1 VETSEE
7 QPGPPLAA
15 DREPWLGPSFEL
27 VEPKLHPP
35 SGRPGLVPRTTLV
48 EHLLGSQATPF
59 VCVVAPAGYGK
70 TTLLA
75 QWAARKGDRVAW
87 VSVDRHDNDPV
98 VLLSYVAAAL
108 DRVEPI
114 DPGVFQALASP
125 GAAIL
130 ATVVPRFASAV
141 SAMTAPVAVVLDHV
155 ELLDN
160 LECLDA
166 VAELAVRLPAGS
178 QLLLASRRTPPL
190 PVALLRAQ
198 GQMVE
203 VGVDQLA
210 MDEREARALL
220 EGAGVG
226 LPDAEVAK
234 LAGRTEGWPVGLYL
248 AALALKAGGRQ
259 DGAGFTGDDRFMAD
273 YLRSELLA
281 HLPPELV
288 EFLTRTA
295 VLERLSGP
303 LCDAVLATSGSGRV
317 LSSLEDSNLLL
328 VTLDRRQEWYRYH
341 QLFRELL
348 RAELERHEPE
358 LVQTLHARAAAWWEA
373 NGLPELAIDHAQAAG
388 DADRVAQL
396 VANLAQPAY
405 DAGRVDT
412 ARRWMAWF
420 EDQKLVEQYPPVAV
434 LGAWLQA
441 LEGRPAGAER
451 WADAAEHAVAAADRA
466 PVGRIPPD
474 GSTMESHLAMLR
486 GLLCRNGL
494 ARMRADVQA
503 AMAGLSPA
511 SPWRT
516 TGLLLEG
523 VADLLTG
530 RPDQADPILAHAV
543 ELGRRIGTLP
553 AASIALAER
562 CLVASGRH
570 DWAQAETLAEQALA
584 MLQTGRL
591 NDYFIS
597 PLVHTVAAR
606 TALHRGDVPQAKEHL
621 VQAARLRPLLTY
633 AIPVFAVQTL
643 LEMGRSYLALD
654 DAAGARTVLRQARGI
669 LQLRPDLGVLSHQ
682 AEELHAKLDTVRGGV
697 PGVSTLTT
705 AELRLLPLLAT
716 HLNFLEIGERL
727 YLSKYTIK
735 TQAAS
740 IYRKLGASSRSQ
752 AVQRLQEIGL
762 LEG

>member
-1 VETSEE
+1 
-7 QPGPPLAA
+7 
-15 DREPWLGPSFEL
+15 
-27 VEPKLHPP
+27 
-35 SGRPGLVPRTTLV
+35 
-48 EHLLGSQATPF
+48 
-59 VCVVAPAGYGK
+59 
-70 TTLLA
+70 
-75 QWAARKGDRVAW
+75 
-87 VSVDRHDNDPV
+87 
-98 VLLSYVAAAL
+98 
-108 DRVEPI
+108 
-114 DPGVFQALASP
+114 
-125 GAAIL
+125 
-130 ATVVPRFASAV
+130 
-141 SAMTAPVAVVLDHV
+141 
-155 ELLDN
+155 
-160 LECLDA
+160 
-166 VAELAVRLPAGS
+166 
-178 QLLLASRRTPPL
+178 
-190 PVALLRAQ
+190 
-198 GQMVE
+198 
-203 VGVDQLA
+203 
-210 MDEREARALL
+210 
-220 EGAGVG
+220 
-226 LPDAEVAK
+226 
-234 LAGRTEGWPVGLYL
+234 
-248 AALALKAGGRQ
+248 
-259 DGAGFTGDDRFMAD
+259 
-273 YLRSELLA
+273 
-281 HLPPELV
+281 
-288 EFLTRTA
+288 
-295 VLERLSGP
+295 
-303 LCDAVLATSGSGRV
+303 
-317 LSSLEDSNLLL
+317 
-328 VTLDRRQEWYRYH
+328 
-341 QLFRELL
+341 
-348 RAELERHEPE
+348 
-358 LVQTLHARAAAWWEA
+358 
-373 NGLPELAIDHAQAAG
+373 
-388 DADRVAQL
+388 
-396 VANLAQPAY
+396 
-405 DAGRVDT
+405 
-412 ARRWMAWF
+412 MAWF

-466 PVGRIPPD
+466 PVGRTPPD

-570 DWAQAETLAEQALA
+570 DWAQADTLAEQALA

-606 TALHRGDVPQAKEHL
+606 TALHHGDVPQAKEHL

-669 LQLRPDLGVLSHQ
+669 LQLRPDLGVLPQQ
-682 AEELHAKLDTVRGGV
+682 ADELHAKLDTVRGGV

>member
-1 VETSEE
+1 METSEE

-35 SGRPGLVPRTTLV
+35 SGRPGLVPRATLV
-48 EHLLGSQATPF
+48 EHLLASQATPF

-87 VSVDRHDNDPV
+87 VSVDPRDNDPV

-203 VGVDQLA
+203 VGADQLA

-328 VTLDRRQEWYRYH
+328 VALDRRQEWYRYH

-358 LVQTLHARAAAWWEA
+358 LVQTLHARAAAWCEA

-405 DAGRVDT
+405 AAGRVDT

-466 PVGRIPPD
+466 PVGRTPPD

-606 TALHRGDVPQAKEHL
+606 TALHHGDVPQAKEHL

-669 LQLRPDLGVLSHQ
+669 LQLRPDLGVLPHQ

>member
-48 EHLLGSQATPF
+48 EHLLASQATPF

-87 VSVDRHDNDPV
+87 VSVDPRDNDPV

-203 VGVDQLA
+203 VGADQLA

-303 LCDAVLATSGSGRV
+303 LCDAVLDTSGSGRV

-328 VTLDRRQEWYRYH
+328 VALDRRQEWYRYH

-348 RAELERHEPE
+348 RAELERHEAE
-358 LVQTLHARAAAWWEA
+358 LVQTLHARAAAWCEA

-405 DAGRVDT
+405 AAGRVDT

-451 WADAAEHAVAAADRA
+451 WADAAEHAAADRA
-466 PVGRIPPD
+466 PVGRTPPD
-474 GSTMESHLAMLR
+474 GSTMESYLAMLR

-494 ARMRADVQA
+494 GQMRADVQA

-523 VADLLTG
+523 VADLLKG

-543 ELGRRIGTLP
+543 ELGRRIGNLP

-570 DWAQAETLAEQALA
+570 DWAQADTLAEQALA

-606 TALHRGDVPQAKEHL
+606 TALHRGDVPKAREHL

-669 LQLRPDLGVLSHQ
+669 LQLRPDLGVLPQQ
-682 AEELHAKLDTVRGGV
+682 AKELHAKLDTVRGGV

-752 AVQRLQEIGL
+752 AVQRLEEIGL